1 MGTKILIDTNI
12 LIYFLN
18 GEIPL
23 QKDVEVLLFNK
34 NFSISALTLSEI
46 LSWKMLS
53 EADVEAIIMALDGV
67 EIISVSEEISIKA
80 ASLRRKH
87 AIKLVDAIIS
97 ATAIIENCTLAT
109 NDLSDFKQISELQI
123 IHPYS

>member
-18 GEIPL
+18 GELPI
-23 QKDVEVLLFNK
+23 QKDVEAMLLNK
-34 NFSISALTLSEI
+34 KFSISALTLSEI

-53 EADVEAIIMALDGV
+53 EANVEAIIMALDEV
-67 EIISVSEEISIKA
+67 EIIPVSEYISIKA

-87 AIKLVDAIIS
+87 AIKLADAIIS
-97 ATAIIENCTLAT
+97 ATAIIKNCTLAT